1 LWLLGKKGSASMKN
15 KLKVSDSTIAVLLR
29 CGFDHIDNDDEAGEA
44 IERFDLEVS
53 VLVTKKEDEK
63 KPIDERF
70 LKDLDKA
77 TDELNVQGEDEIDFE
92 DLNTRIKAAKTKAP
106 LLTNKI

>member
-1 LWLLGKKGSASMKN
+1 MKN

-77 TDELNVQGEDEIDFE
+77 TDELNVQGEDEIDSSTGSTGVIVKKRRF
-92 DLNTRIKAAKTKAP
+92 RPFCIP
-106 LLTNKI
+106 